1 MIDPHYLLL
10 IALVN
15 GQVVYAEGQGGGQ
28 RQRYFL
34 HTRCGSYKFG
44 EYILTQNIV
53 EGELYNII
61 LRRIEP
67 HGGSV
72 GVGIGK
78 HRHLESITSRH
89 NL

>member
-1 MIDPHYLLL
+1 MINPHYLLL

-44 EYILTQNIV
+44 EYNLTQNIV

-61 LRRIEP
+61 PLTNRTARWQCWC
-67 HGGSV
+67 
-72 GVGIGK
+72 
-78 HRHLESITSRH
+78 RDW
-89 NL
+89 